1 MPVTKLT
8 HAEEVQIDKM
18 FHTPKS
24 AEKIDVV
31 TQEKVPP
38 TPTPIPTPTPT
49 PIPTPTP
56 TPTPTPNHI
65 EVNDNMC
72 SDYEIE
78 QIISESI
85 VYPENSHHEST
96 ICNLV
101 KTESE
106 LQKEISNSNSSLKYV
121 IIYIICN
128 IPIIIINLMLR
139 PKSGASSK
147 AKSTLGSDS
156 LNPTNLSMFSNVLSE
171 FGGYTS
177 PFSTSY
183 SNDGPLQ

>member
-49 PIPTPTP
+49 P
-56 TPTPTPNHI
+56 NHI
-65 EVNDNMC
+65 EVNDNTC

-78 QIISESI
+78 RIISESI
-85 VYPENSHHEST
+85 VYPENSRHEST

>member
-38 TPTPIPTPTPT
+38 TPTP
-49 PIPTPTP
+49 

-65 EVNDNMC
+65 EVNDNTC